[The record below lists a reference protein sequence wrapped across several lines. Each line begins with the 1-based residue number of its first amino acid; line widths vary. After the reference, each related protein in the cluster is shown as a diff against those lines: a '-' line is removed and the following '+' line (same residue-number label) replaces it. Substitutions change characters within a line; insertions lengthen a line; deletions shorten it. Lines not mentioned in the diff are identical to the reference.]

1 MRIEILSFPAAVLA
15 THPPGQIETRMTK
28 RARLRVFPE
37 SSRSAVLRSRSAKR
51 LKDQILRLALAA
63 ARRASRWLRIS
74 PAGSLSAAPRSRPQI
89 GSKIRSFDSL
99 SPRHAEPRAGSGFRL
114 QAPSRLRLVHACKSA
129 QLFIIRL
136 PLDGVKH
143 QSRVSPLWSHDV
155 NIHPWLDSIS

>member
-37 SSRSAVLRSRSAKR
+37 SSRSAVLRSRPQKW

-63 ARRASRWLRIS
+63 ARRASRSLRIS

-89 GSKIRSFDSL
+89 GSTFHHRFAARRRQTPEQGFTAL
-99 SPRHAEPRAGSGFRL
+99 GAGY
-114 QAPSRLRLVHACKSA
+114 Q
-129 QLFIIRL
+129 
-136 PLDGVKH
+136 
-143 QSRVSPLWSHDV
+143 
-155 NIHPWLDSIS
+155 